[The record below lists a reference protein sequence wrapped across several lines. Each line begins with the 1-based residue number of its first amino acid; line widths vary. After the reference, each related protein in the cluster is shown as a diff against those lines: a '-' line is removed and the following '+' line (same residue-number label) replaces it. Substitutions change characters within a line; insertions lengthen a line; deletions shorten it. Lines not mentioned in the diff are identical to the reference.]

1 MTSQREEGTV
11 GYGVFLE
18 REVTVAF
25 TTPRTSIQHIFGC
38 RGANRTLIASF
49 KDSRPAIERPGIAP
63 PFTPFKHTNSFVAAG
78 SIQLPSQP
86 CKDLILA
93 VSRRCHFLTPAHPE
107 RLRKNQTAPDFLSH
121 AF

>member
-63 PFTPFKHTNSFVAAG
+63 PFTPFKHTNSLVASG
-78 SIQLPSQP
+78 IIELPSHP
-86 CKDLILA
+86 RKHPFLPVTPRSHL
-93 VSRRCHFLTPAHPE
+93 LTPPPPATP
-107 RLRKNQTAPDFLSH
+107 
-121 AF
+121 

>member
-63 PFTPFKHTNSFVAAG
+63 PFTPFKHTNSLVAAG
-78 SIQLPSQP
+78 RIELPSQP
-86 CKDLILA
+86 SKDRILA
-93 VSRRCHFLTPAHPE
+93 VTRRCHFLTPAPPAM
-107 RLRKNQTAPDFLSH
+107 RRQTQN
-121 AF
+121 